1 MEVPCGA
8 TYLPLLKPWTSLHWL
23 FPYLYYQTSSLFAK
37 AESCTCVFFQTY
49 PFFCG
54 SFEGSTLTFQVIET
68 AQKKYG
74 PHANLDLFPLTSC
87 TQQFDL
93 GCSLSLTTTFVADLL
108 LPHLPNQ
115 YDAKIQLL
123 TFQLCFNLSSLILS
137 SGTTFGIA
145 ALLSR
150 CLPGH
155 LLPQKPHWLS
165 HLSSGRGNEGNTRH
179 RAWIAIVHLISHS
192 LHALCVLYILFPVL
206 TTLQV
211 CEWLFLRLTSL

>member
-1 MEVPCGA
+1 MEVPCGV
-8 TYLPLLKPWTSLHWL
+8 TYLTLLKPWACSPL

-54 SFEGSTLTFQVIET
+54 FFEGPTLTFQVVET

-74 PHANLDLFPLTSC
+74 PHANLDLCPLTSS

-93 GCSLSLTTTFVADLL
+93 GFSLSLTTTFIADLL
-108 LPHLPNQ
+108 FPHLPNQ
-115 YDAKIQLL
+115 YDVKIQFL
-123 TFQLCFNLSSLILS
+123 TFQMCFSLSSLTLR
-137 SGTTFGIA
+137 SGTTFRIA

-155 LLPQKPHWLS
+155 LLPQKS
-165 HLSSGRGNEGNTRH
+165 H
-179 RAWIAIVHLISHS
+179 
-192 LHALCVLYILFPVL
+192 
-206 TTLQV
+206 
-211 CEWLFLRLTSL
+211 